1 MCACWKELTWVCSFA
16 CLISFQGSAAGCG
29 HSRLRTFAER
39 WWEEGDV
46 LPASGWRNLKSG
58 VDCSIKHHPF
68 FFIFVDDAAEA
79 WGGVA
84 ICLKPDINLRE
95 KSFLSTAVY
104 LGHTC
109 LIFGT
114 QGQASPPSCLLTA
127 TLLGPSVEMRRFWG
141 IGVGNQ
147 LYLLA

>member
-1 MCACWKELTWVCSFA
+1 MCCPLVWIEKPQEWGRLLYQTSSF
-16 CLISFQGSAAGCG
+16 
-29 HSRLRTFAER
+29 
-39 WWEEGDV
+39 
-46 LPASGWRNLKSG
+46 
-58 VDCSIKHHPF
+58 F

-127 TLLGPSVEMRRFWG
+127 TLLGPSVEMRRG
-141 IGVGNQ
+141 IGVWNQ